1 MDEPKLQ
8 APEWPITYDIHTE
21 GDGGE
26 LAKRDDLLIGC
37 VIGTVARGNGS
48 KYPKIFADVICE
60 RPNAL
65 ICRTVNDRAVIFC
78 PLENDGG
85 GRGGFHSKPRFGEP
99 HGSSVRWHHNKRNT
113 SFLLLNMQRS

>member
-85 GRGGFHSKPRFGEP
+85 RA
-99 HGSSVRWHHNKRNT
+99 RWV
-113 SFLLLNMQRS
+113 SFKAAALWRTARQLCQMAS